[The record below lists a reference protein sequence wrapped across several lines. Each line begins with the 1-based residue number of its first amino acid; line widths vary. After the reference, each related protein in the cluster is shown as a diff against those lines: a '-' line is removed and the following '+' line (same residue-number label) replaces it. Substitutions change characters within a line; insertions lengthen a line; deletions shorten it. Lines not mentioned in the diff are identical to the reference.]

1 MKNESPLFVD
11 EKKNLRE
18 KKREKKYQEILPKAH
33 LCVLCTFTI
42 FGEKKICDLC
52 FFFAFFRFENKS
64 TFCRDNY
71 LYLSFVTLRS
81 NISFVKK
88 TFVVKLTS
96 TTTQQDDDFLHV
108 SSDDDDDVVVVV
120 VV

>member
-42 FGEKKICDLC
+42 FGEKKICDL
-52 FFFAFFRFENKS
+52 FFFLLFS
-64 TFCRDNY
+64 G
-71 LYLSFVTLRS
+71 L
-81 NISFVKK
+81 K
-88 TFVVKLTS
+88 TKALFVVTIICTS
-96 TTTQQDDDFLHV
+96 LL
-108 SSDDDDDVVVVV
+108 
-120 VV
+120 

>member
-1 MKNESPLFVD
+1 M
-11 EKKNLRE
+11 
-18 KKREKKYQEILPKAH
+18 
-33 LCVLCTFTI
+33 CVLCTFTI

-52 FFFAFFRFENKS
+52 FLFSFGLKTKG

-88 TFVVKLTS
+88 TFVVKITS
-96 TTTQQDDDFLHV
+96 TTTQQDDDFLRV
-108 SSDDDDDVVVVV
+108 SSDDDDDDVVVVV
-120 VV
+120 

>member
-1 MKNESPLFVD
+1 MKVHYSYG
-11 EKKNLRE
+11 KKNLRE
-18 KKREKKYQEILPKAH
+18 KKREKKYQETPKAH
-33 LCVLCTFTI
+33 
-42 FGEKKICDLC
+42 KKNLRSVFC
-52 FFFAFFRFENKS
+52 FFRFENKS

-108 SSDDDDDVVVVV
+108 SSDDDDDDVVVVV
-120 VV
+120 V

>member
-1 MKNESPLFVD
+1 MKVKKKFEG
-11 EKKNLRE
+11 EKEGE
-18 KKREKKYQEILPKAH
+18 KISRDTKGTNKMY
-33 LCVLCTFTI
+33 VLCTFTI
-42 FGEKKICDLC
+42 LFGEKKICDLC
-52 FFFAFFRFENKS
+52 FAFFLWFENES

-96 TTTQQDDDFLHV
+96 TTTQQDDDFLRV
-108 SSDDDDDVVVVV
+108 SSDDDDDDVVVVV
-120 VV
+120 V